1 MRKVICLFSAI
12 GVVLSMQ
19 SLCAQAVTPAE
30 LNLDKTPELSEIEKE
45 FTNLPEQKRID
56 YNKHFQEAN
65 RLYQQHR
72 IFETLAQIHDAR
84 KIFDKNAA
92 LFNLLGQCYVEFRDF
107 PRAKEFY
114 LKASALAPDSA
125 PILFNL
131 AELEFV
137 THKWESCLTQMNN
150 VLSLLPKDEV
160 ALRRLVELRILL
172 CNIAMGNNNEAEA
185 LANKYDPLLDDSPF
199 YYYAQACLAFRDKDP
214 DKAQSF
220 LLMALRVF
228 RNPAILAHW
237 DDSLIEFGYIKSFFG
252 GTPGEEE

>member
-1 MRKVICLFSAI
+1 MRKVLCLFSAI
-12 GVVLSMQ
+12 GVCLSVP
-19 SLCAQAVTPAE
+19 SLHAQAVTPAE
-30 LNLDKTPELSEIEKE
+30 LNPDKTPELSDIEKE

-56 YNKHFQEAN
+56 YNKYFQEAN

-72 IFETLAQIHDAR
+72 IFETLAQIHEAR

-92 LFNLLGQCYVEFRDF
+92 LFNLMGQCYVEFRDF

-114 LKASALAPDSA
+114 QKAADLAPESA

-131 AELEFV
+131 GELEFV
-137 THKWESCLTQMNN
+137 THKWQSCLDQMTH
-150 VLSLLPKDEV
+150 VLTILPKDEI

-172 CNIAMGNNNEAEA
+172 SNIALGNHAEAEA
-185 LANKYDPLLDDSPF
+185 LANKYDPLMDDTPF
-199 YYYAQACLAFRDKDP
+199 YYYAQACLAYRDKDE

-252 GTPGEEE
+252 GTPAEEE